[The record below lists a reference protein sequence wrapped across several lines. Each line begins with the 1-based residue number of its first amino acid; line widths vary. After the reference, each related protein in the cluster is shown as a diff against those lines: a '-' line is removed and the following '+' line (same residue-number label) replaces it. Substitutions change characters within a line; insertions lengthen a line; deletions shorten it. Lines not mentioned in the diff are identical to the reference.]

1 MRLTVRDVGYR
12 VDGHIL
18 LEAAG
23 LDAAPGSIVGLVGAN
38 GAGKTTLLRL
48 LYRALEP
55 QTGTAW
61 LDHDLLWE
69 LPAREVARR
78 LGAVPQDQPGEF
90 DLTVLELVTLGRIPH
105 QRAFER
111 DRAEDRRIVAEALA
125 TVELTDLAGRR
136 WNQLSGGE
144 RQRAIIARALAQ
156 QPAVLL
162 LDEPT
167 NHLDVRHQHEVLGL
181 LRRLRLTTV
190 VAIHDLNLVA
200 TYCDQAVVL
209 LDGRVIAAGRV
220 GEVLVPGVVE
230 EAFGVAVSLV
240 DHPATGHRQLLFHPL
255 EAARQPTGLRPR

>member
-1 MRLTVRDVGYR
+1 VRLTVRDVGYR
-12 VDGHIL
+12 VDGHVL
-18 LEAAG
+18 
-23 LDAAPGSIVGLVGAN
+23 LDAVDLDVARGETVGLVGAN

-48 LYRALEP
+48 LYRALTV

-61 LDHDLLWE
+61 IDDDLLWE
-69 LPAREVARR
+69 LPAREAARR
-78 LGAVPQDQPGEF
+78 LGAVPQDQPDEF

-111 DRAEDRRIVAEALA
+111 DRTDDRRIVAEALA

-144 RQRAIIARALAQ
+144 RQRAVIARALAQ

-181 LRRLRLTTV
+181 LRRLGLTTV
-190 VAIHDLNLVA
+190 VAIHDLNLAA
-200 TYCDQAVVL
+200 TYCDHVVVL
-209 LDGRVIAAGRV
+209 LAGRVISAGPV
-220 GEVLVPGVVE
+220 GEVLVPRVIE
-230 EAFGVAVSLV
+230 AAFGVAASVV
-240 DHPATGHRQLLFHPL
+240 EHPATGQQQLLFHPL
-255 EAARQPTGLRPR
+255 QPVSQPTGSPPR